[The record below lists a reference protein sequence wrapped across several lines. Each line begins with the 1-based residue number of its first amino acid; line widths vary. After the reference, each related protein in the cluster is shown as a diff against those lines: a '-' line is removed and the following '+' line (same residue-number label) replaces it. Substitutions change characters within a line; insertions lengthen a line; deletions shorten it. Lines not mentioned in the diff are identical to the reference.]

1 MKMMAA
7 KLPESMSM
15 LEIQKFK
22 DMLEKEHVIAMQKA
36 LAVSSAASLGMA
48 GAYHSGT
55 SGTIAVGKPAT
66 MGKFTRDYTLK
77 EQAFDAAL
85 TIYRQMEELQAL
97 GDIEGYMSKFEEL
110 RKLFSKYM
118 PGSEYRYDSEDV
130 GAGFGVSGI

>member
-1 MKMMAA
+1 MKMASTI
-7 KLPESMSM
+7 PDSMSM

-22 DMLEKEHVIAMQKA
+22 DMLEKEHTIAMQR
-36 LAVSSAASLGMA
+36 MA
-48 GAYHSGT
+48 GAYH

-66 MGKFTRDYTLK
+66 MSKFTRDYTLK

-130 GAGFGVSGI
+130 GAGFGVSGT